1 MKKLYRILNCKE
13 EDILLDSKDVLEK
26 YYVNDKILLMKDEAI
41 YFLWSLLIK
50 EDNENN
56 IEKDFFE
63 FIYNKLPYSD
73 DIRFI
78 GSRCNTESCAYYTKE
93 ELKELIKEYSYI
105 YKSGHDGII
114 DSKCL
119 LNFSTVLTYQ
129 YDKGYG
135 FIPEARV
142 LVIEECTK

>member
-13 EDILLDSKDVLEK
+13 EDILLDSKDVVEK
-26 YYVNDKILLMKDEAI
+26 YYVSDEILLMKDEAK
-41 YFLWSLLIK
+41 YFLWSLLIE

-63 FIYNKLPYSD
+63 FIYNKLSYSD

-93 ELKELIKEYSYI
+93 ELKELIKEYPYMC
-105 YKSGHDGII
+105 KSGQDGII
-114 DSKCL
+114 HSKCL
-119 LNFSTVLTYQ
+119 LNFSIVLTYQ
-129 YDKGYG
+129 YGKEYG
-135 FIPEARV
+135 FIPEDGV